1 MKSNMTLVLALA
13 TVAAVSS
20 LSLSAAQP
28 ANSDIEFLRPSN
40 LNKSP
45 SQVPGSPH
53 GHVRQ
58 RLEYGKG
65 YRYGHIVNGPLG
77 DIIIW
82 SAAPNKSHDSMQIM
96 QPVIQQRARATTV
109 TGPQLQFKPGY
120 GGTSNPDYGD

>member
-1 MKSNMTLVLALA
+1 MKSNTALVLTLGI
-13 TVAAVSS
+13 VASGLS

-28 ANSDIEFLRPSN
+28 ANSDIEFLRPSD

-45 SQVPGSPH
+45 SHVPGSAH

-82 SAAPNKSHDSMQIM
+82 SSAPNRSHESTQIM
-96 QPVIQQRARATTV
+96 QPVIQQRARTRTV
-109 TGPQLQFKPGY
+109 TGPQLQFKPEY
-120 GGTSNPDYGD
+120 GETSNPDYGD